1 MAVTRPSL
9 EESLNSRAVR
19 GTAAV
24 FVSQAAKFALHFT
37 LAIVMAR
44 LVSPEDFGLFGIAF
58 AVTGFLEFAK
68 TGGIVV
74 PVVQSETLTPEQL
87 NTLFWFNAGL
97 GLLITLVGF
106 TAAPFVGY
114 FFSDARLVP
123 ITCVLALVFLSG
135 GLSTQHYALLRREM
149 RFTALACCEVT
160 AFGVAACVAIVAAL
174 YGAKYW
180 ALVYFHLAREVI
192 QSALVIATTR
202 WIPVWPSRW
211 AAVGPL
217 VRFGGLMMAFDL
229 IGYLNFK
236 LDNLIVGYFL
246 GPAALGFYDRAYQF
260 LLLPVSQINQPLSTV
275 VQSTLSRLQRDTTRY
290 RSHLTRALLLT
301 TALGMPLIA
310 FLYANADVVI
320 AQLLGAQWLPSAP
333 IFRALAPAAF
343 VMSITASIGWIFLP
357 LGRARR
363 QLPWSIFTTA
373 ITIAAF
379 LVGVRWGVVG
389 VALAFS
395 MSRVAL
401 LIPTLQYT
409 CADTGLEWTD
419 ILRTAARPAAA
430 SVVAVAFSA
439 SMSALF
445 PMTTW
450 TLPRNAAI
458 FAVAYLVCWI
468 VVPGGRAVVRDNL
481 RLTMTHSRG

>member
-1 MAVTRPSL
+1 
-9 EESLNSRAVR
+9 
-19 GTAAV
+19 
-24 FVSQAAKFALHFT
+24 
-37 LAIVMAR
+37 
-44 LVSPEDFGLFGIAF
+44 
-58 AVTGFLEFAK
+58 
-68 TGGIVV
+68 
-74 PVVQSETLTPEQL
+74 
-87 NTLFWFNAGL
+87 
-97 GLLITLVGF
+97 
-106 TAAPFVGY
+106 
-114 FFSDARLVP
+114 
-123 ITCVLALVFLSG
+123 
-135 GLSTQHYALLRREM
+135 
-149 RFTALACCEVT
+149 
-160 AFGVAACVAIVAAL
+160 
-174 YGAKYW
+174 
-180 ALVYFHLAREVI
+180 
-192 QSALVIATTR
+192 
-202 WIPVWPSRW
+202 
-211 AAVGPL
+211 
-217 VRFGGLMMAFDL
+217 
-229 IGYLNFK
+229 
-236 LDNLIVGYFL
+236 
-246 GPAALGFYDRAYQF
+246 
-260 LLLPVSQINQPLSTV
+260 LLPVSQINQPLSTV